1 MLLQTTVKFMSA
13 LVGTLVAFYLASHL
27 FHHMGF
33 LSAYELQRVGWMY
46 NQLLEPITSLD
57 WAVQKTALIAIAA
70 LLVNALLVGILLK
83 KWSYQPVKK
92 IDPLARLEKSTVGVI
107 ASGDRL
113 PTREVVMY
121 SGRDSGD
128 DGDALSEHQKLV
140 KADEEEAR
148 LLGLL
153 GK

>member
-1 MLLQTTVKFMSA
+1 MLFQTTVKFMSA
-13 LVGTLVAFYLASHL
+13 LVGTLLAFYLASHL

-46 NQLLEPITSLD
+46 NQILEPITSLD

-70 LLVNALLVGILLK
+70 LLVNALLVGMLLK
-83 KWSYQPVKK
+83 KWSYQPVKE
-92 IDPLARLEKSTVGVI
+92 IDPLARLEKSNVGVI

-113 PTREVVMY
+113 PSREVAMY
-121 SGRDSGD
+121 TGLDSGD
-128 DGDALSEHQKLV
+128 DEEALSDHAKIV
-140 KADEEEAR
+140 KADEEEKR
-148 LLGLL
+148 LLALL